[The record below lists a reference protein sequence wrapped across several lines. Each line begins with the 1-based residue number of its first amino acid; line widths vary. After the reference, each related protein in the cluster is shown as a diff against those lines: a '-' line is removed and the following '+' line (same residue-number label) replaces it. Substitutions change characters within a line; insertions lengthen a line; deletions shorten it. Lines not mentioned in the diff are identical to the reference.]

1 MPYRK
6 YGKKFRR
13 RKTYQK
19 SKTLAP
25 KNIKRRKSASAQSKQ
40 IATLARK
47 VRLLNKNTFIPFQM
61 QWGRQQ
67 LSCQTLATSG
77 IPYVCPLVRM
87 PCNPSV
93 QGPIGPDVKQ
103 WRDSLALAAQPAFQK
118 TYLFNIADEVVR
130 ANTVYHSG
138 SILKYQVS
146 TTEPGFEKLTLMVV
160 QPHAKTAAQTI
171 ADNALDGDGS
181 VPYGPK
187 DGSTNFQQNLDYCL
201 QDGQGASQ
209 APGNYFG
216 VMVNYRRWKVLYKR
230 EICLG
235 HPGATNTA
243 TNVNP
248 SNTDPGNNSLT
259 ARGTIKLPG
268 LGRIQ
273 SVSRNQI
280 AESNAV
286 DQGILDQAKR
296 DNLYLVAISSG
307 VSGDNEQL
315 FLSWNCVDSY
325 RAVC

>member
-6 YGKKFRR
+6 YGKKRGM
-13 RKTYQK
+13 RKFKK

-25 KNIKRRKSASAQSKQ
+25 KNIKRRKSATAQSKQ

-67 LSCQTLATSG
+67 LSCQTLATAG

-87 PCNPSV
+87 PCNPTA
-93 QGPIGPDVKQ
+93 QGPIGPDIQQ
-103 WRDSLALAAQPAFQK
+103 WRDSLALAAQPTFQK
-118 TYLFNIADEVVR
+118 HYIFNIADEVTR
-130 ANTVYHSG
+130 ANTVYHTG

-160 QPHAKTAAQTI
+160 QPQPKTAAQTI
-171 ADNALDGDGS
+171 ADNALDGDGN

-187 DGSTNFQQNLDYCL
+187 DGATNFKLNQDYCL
-201 QDGQGASQ
+201 QDGTGASG
-209 APGNYFG
+209 APSNFFG

-243 TNVNP
+243 SNANPANTN
-248 SNTDPGNNSLT
+248 PGNNSLT

-268 LGRIQ
+268 MGRLQ

-307 VSGDNEQL
+307 VSADNEQL